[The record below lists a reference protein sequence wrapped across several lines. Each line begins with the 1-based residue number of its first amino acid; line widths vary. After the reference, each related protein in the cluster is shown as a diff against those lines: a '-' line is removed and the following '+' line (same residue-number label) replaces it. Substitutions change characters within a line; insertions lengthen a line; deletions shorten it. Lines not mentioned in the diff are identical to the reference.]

1 VNRPEYDEARRRI
14 RALEGEPI
22 PLVDAILAFAQAT
35 LAIAEAI
42 NRATKESR

>member
-1 VNRPEYDEARRRI
+1 MNRPEYDEARRRI

-22 PLVDAILAFAQAT
+22 PLVDAILAFAHAS

-42 NRATKESR
+42 NRAQKETK